1 MKANSWPRGHACT
14 LSAVLCCVVSL
25 GGCSEKIGHSPITA
39 PVAKPTEVFA
49 REHKMTPAEIDA
61 FLRTYD
67 TSFARQMRGTPF
79 GGPSKLL
86 VPGDGTGG
94 PESMV
99 TETGTVS
106 GWTTT
111 HAEAVSNLGNAA
123 AAWAAITQ
131 VTSGFARRVFLQ
143 SQGDYSQIWIGYPQ
157 ISNLKRISDVCGEAF
172 TDLFRQ
178 RCELG
183 TIYTDLDCYSGNG
196 HIFVQ
201 SQHAATFG
209 VITSKTVTTDPSVSR
224 STCFP
229 DNTSGSGGGDTC
241 NDYQFIDETDPS
253 GGSTDCSGSGGG
265 GSGDSPGISGG
276 SSSLCYDLELDPGCY
291 DVYVDDVYDS
301 TICC

>member
-1 MKANSWPRGHACT
+1 MPDSVDSPAPLSTTTPPRPSRPAISLTASVGA
-14 LSAVLCCVVSL
+14 SARHLAS
-25 GGCSEKIGHSPITA
+25 A
-39 PVAKPTEVFA
+39 AA
-49 REHKMTPAEIDA
+49 TP
-61 FLRTYD
+61 L
-67 TSFARQMRGTPF
+67 
-79 GGPSKLL
+79 
-86 VPGDGTGG
+86 DGTQ
-94 PESMV
+94 PVREMKMRLPATAV

-229 DNTSGSGGGDTC
+229 DNTSGSGGGAGTGGGGDTC